1 LFWLNGS
8 SLSSSFLFF
17 LEWAFFGGRFDR
29 LGETYPDSTLFGT
42 NSNFT
47 DPIQGFAGN
56 CYILASMGAVAEFPS
71 VLENVFL
78 TKTTNNAGIYAV
90 RFYIRGKPWYVT
102 VDDEF
107 FSSTYYDNGHTFAP
121 TGDNANLWVPILEKA
136 WAKAKGTYANSEGGW
151 TQNGLRALTGAPV
164 FEYWTYDIYKDTG
177 YLPGLYENFT
187 DDEAFTLFKNANDL
201 DYMLGA
207 GTDNY
212 GDA

>member
-1 LFWLNGS
+1 MFWLNAS
-8 SLSSSFLFF
+8 SLSSSVYFF
-17 LEWAFFGGRFDR
+17 LEWAFYGGRFER

-47 DPIQGFAGN
+47 DPIQGMAGN

-78 TKTTNNAGIYAV
+78 TKTTNTAGIYAV

-107 FSSTYYDNGHTFAP
+107 FTSTYYDNGHSFAP
-121 TGDNANLWVPILEKA
+121 TGANDNLWVPILEKA

-151 TQNGLRALTGAPV
+151 T
-164 FEYWTYDIYKDTG
+164 
-177 YLPGLYENFT
+177 
-187 DDEAFTLFKNANDL
+187 
-201 DYMLGA
+201 
-207 GTDNY
+207 
-212 GDA
+212 